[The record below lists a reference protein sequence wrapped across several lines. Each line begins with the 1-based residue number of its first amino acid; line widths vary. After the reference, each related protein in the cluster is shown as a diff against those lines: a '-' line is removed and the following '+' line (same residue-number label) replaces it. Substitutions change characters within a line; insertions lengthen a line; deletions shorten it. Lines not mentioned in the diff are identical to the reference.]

1 MDTLLFLKASKKVKD
16 LRINLTKE
24 VKELYNECLKALKRL
39 TEGDM
44 RKMER
49 LTMLGGWQDQYCEN
63 DHSTQS
69 SLLTAAIPVKNPTAF
84 LKEIGRKES

>member
-16 LRINLTKE
+16 LRIKLTQE

-39 TEGDM
+39 TEGDI

-49 LTMLGGWQDQYCEN
+49 LTTLGVGRTN
-63 DHSTQS
+63 T
-69 SLLTAAIPVKNPTAF
+69 VKMTILPKAVY
-84 LKEIGRKES
+84 